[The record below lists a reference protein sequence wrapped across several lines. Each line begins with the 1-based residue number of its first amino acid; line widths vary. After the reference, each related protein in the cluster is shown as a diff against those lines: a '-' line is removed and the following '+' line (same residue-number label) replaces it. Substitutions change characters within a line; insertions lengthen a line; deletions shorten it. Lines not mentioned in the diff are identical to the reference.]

1 MSSTHGDG
9 AYSDWASLYAFW
21 KHPHKYTLM
30 YALVVLLNPFK
41 LIIDTGTSTGSGDDK
56 SQEASTAV

>member
-1 MSSTHGDG
+1 MSSTHVDG
-9 AYSDWASLYAFW
+9 AYSGWASLYAFW

-41 LIIDTGTSTGSGDDK
+41 LIIDTGISTGNGHGK